1 MTDSNLVILNLIR
14 DFIENVHLKKMF
26 IENKNHFTVD
36 DSKLNFSRLVAFIL
50 NLPKKSVA
58 LELEE
63 FFSSIGKADLVCS
76 KSAFTQQRSKLSYQF
91 FSTLCANLVDEN
103 YVNNKRNIKR
113 WKKMILAAVDGSTM
127 AMINRPDVINYFGTQ
142 VNQHGAVAMARIMG
156 VYDVLNNVSIPHL
169 IKYKP
174 LNTL

>member
-63 FFSSIGKADLVCS
+63 FF
-76 KSAFTQQRSKLSYQF
+76 FH
-91 FSTLCANLVDEN
+91 
-103 YVNNKRNIKR
+103 
-113 WKKMILAAVDGSTM
+113 W
-127 AMINRPDVINYFGTQ
+127 
-142 VNQHGAVAMARIMG
+142 
-156 VYDVLNNVSIPHL
+156 
-169 IKYKP
+169 
-174 LNTL
+174 